1 MRHYGQA
8 PQCILTVP
16 ILEGLDAKE
25 ENGVIVGAKM
35 SKSLNNYVGLEEPA
49 AEQFGKLMS
58 ILDPL
63 MWRYYYLLSK
73 KSEAEI
79 EVLRQGHPKEAKISL
94 ATEIVANYH
103 GFDAAQGAL
112 SHFRSL
118 FGGDNETKSPLMPL
132 YEIAAPGGDGMPIL
146 RAMMEAG
153 LIASNGEGKRLI
165 KQGGMVINGARVSS
179 LDECLQTGEYAMRA
193 GKKLLG

>member
-1 MRHYGQA
+1 M
-8 PQCILTVP
+8 
-16 ILEGLDAKE
+16 
-25 ENGVIVGAKM
+25 
-35 SKSLNNYVGLEEPA
+35 
-49 AEQFGKLMS
+49 
-58 ILDPL
+58 
-63 MWRYYYLLSK
+63 
-73 KSEAEI
+73 
-79 EVLRQGHPKEAKISL
+79 
-94 ATEIVANYH
+94 ANHH
-103 GFDAAQGAL
+103 GFDAAQGAF

-118 FGGDNETKSPLMPL
+118 FGGDKRNEIPVDAPL

-193 GKKLLG
+193 GKKLWARLIIK